1 MSKKFFENLTQDERA
16 ELAKAI
22 KPLRQSA
29 GLTKKDVYGEAGIS
43 RQTLDNIE
51 NGVTVPQADVL
62 MRVLDVVGYETDEPQ
77 FSPTTETWLS
87 MIGTLI
93 ELIPADRRATSVDR
107 AIRTLAS
114 AARSTDTADTSGND
128 ADAIPYIGPAT
139 VPDQIAADTR
149 PRKADEPPVAE

>member
-29 GLTKKDVYGEAGIS
+29 GLTKKDVYAEAGIS

-51 NGVTVPQADVL
+51 NGVTVPQVDIL
-62 MRVLDVVGYETDEPQ
+62 MRVLDVVGYETEEPQ

-93 ELIPADRRATSVDR
+93 ELIPTQRRANSVDR
-107 AIRTLAS
+107 VIRTLAS
-114 AARSTDTADTSGND
+114 AARSTDTVDQESD
-128 ADAIPYIGPAT
+128 SDSLPYIGPAA
-139 VPDQIAADTR
+139 VPERVAADTR
-149 PRKADEPPVAE
+149 TRKADEPPAAE